1 MLKSLITF
9 ESNIYLP
16 TDKLLV
22 LAKYT
27 KPDAN

>member
-1 MLKSLITF
+1 MLNSLITF

-22 LAKYT
+22 LARYE
-27 KPDAN
+27 KPDDN